1 MMLQR
6 SCFYRT
12 TGEGKGILRM
22 GRHLYRKC
30 LFLILRISKLKE
42 TFTNMSQQILRMTA
56 GKGKDT
62 SEETIFM
69 I

>member
-1 MMLQR
+1 
-6 SCFYRT
+6 
-12 TGEGKGILRM
+12 M

-30 LFLILRISKLKE
+30 LFLILRISKLKK
-42 TFTNMSQQILRMTA
+42 TFTNMSQQILRVA
-56 GKGKDT
+56 VGKGEDT